1 MLNELVNMKQR
12 SEENDFKALK
22 WSTVVRGYRDLKG
35 VLVGSILSIDA
46 PVALKCSSF
55 ERKEVSGYQEAFPPD
70 FKVWITGSQIL
81 LSFLLF

>member
-22 WSTVVRGYRDLKG
+22 WLTVVRGYRDLKG

-55 ERKEVSGYQEAFPPD
+55 EWK
-70 FKVWITGSQIL
+70 
-81 LSFLLF
+81 